1 MTQTRANI
9 LMLIATLIW
18 GTAFVSQTTGMGS
31 IGPFTFSFSRFFFAT
46 ITVLPLALYFERY
59 NFAKIFSNSKLLL
72 LTIATGIFL
81 FLGMGLQQYA
91 LQISQISSVA
101 FITTLYVPIVGI
113 ISRFVFKSQLHWIIW
128 VAILLC
134 VFGSYLL
141 SSNQSI
147 EIQQSDALIFI
158 AAFCFAVHII
168 LIDVFMKQFNSP
180 FTYGTIQYFIV
191 FLLSLFVAGI
201 YESPTLKN
209 ISIEW
214 FEILYTGVL
223 SAGLGYTL
231 QIIAQTGWRV
241 DELIDEMNK
250 SDLSAP
256 YGLVSLLIGVNN
268 QYRGRSIESFNAYQC
283 IRSYLVDL
291 SMQELMEL
299 AKDYGIEVSK
309 ASNVKNIGG

>member
-1 MTQTRANI
+1 MSQNRANI
-9 LMLIATLIW
+9 LMLIATFIW

-46 ITVLPLALYFERY
+46 ITVLPLALYFEKN

-91 LQISQISSVA
+91 LQVSQISNVA

-128 VAILLC
+128 IAIVLC

-147 EIQQSDALIFI
+147 EIQRSDALIFI
-158 AAFCFAVHII
+158 SAFCFAFHII

-180 FTYGTIQYFIV
+180 LAYGSIQYFIV
-191 FLLSLFVAGI
+191 FLISLLVAGI

-231 QIIAQTGWRV
+231 QIIAQRKASPAPAAIILSMEGVFATIAGWL
-241 DELIDEMNK
+241 LINQTL
-250 SDLSAP
+250 DLSKFLGCVAIFA
-256 YGLVSLLIGVNN
+256 GVIIVQLLPILKKIND
-268 QYRGRSIESFNAYQC
+268 R
-283 IRSYLVDL
+283 
-291 SMQELMEL
+291 
-299 AKDYGIEVSK
+299 
-309 ASNVKNIGG
+309 

>member
-1 MTQTRANI
+1 MSQNRANI
-9 LMLIATLIW
+9 LMLIATFIW

-46 ITVLPLALYFERY
+46 ITVLPLALYFEKN

-91 LQISQISSVA
+91 LQVSQISNVA

-128 VAILLC
+128 IAIVLC

-141 SSNQSI
+141 SSNQSV
-147 EIQQSDALIFI
+147 EIQRSDALIFI
-158 AAFCFAVHII
+158 SAFCFAFHII

-180 FTYGTIQYFIV
+180 LAYGSIQYFIV
-191 FLLSLFVAGI
+191 FLISLLVAGI

-231 QIIAQTGWRV
+231 QIIAQRKASPAPAAIILSMEGVFATIAGW
-241 DELIDEMNK
+241 
-250 SDLSAP
+250 
-256 YGLVSLLIGVNN
+256 LLINQTLDLNKFLGCVAIFAGVIIVQLLPIIKKTND
-268 QYRGRSIESFNAYQC
+268 R
-283 IRSYLVDL
+283 
-291 SMQELMEL
+291 
-299 AKDYGIEVSK
+299 
-309 ASNVKNIGG
+309 